1 MGRYLPQIVKD
12 NVSPAALTVWGYL
25 WAALELTLAGVNAW
39 VALVLGKAIWLEYTA
54 FVPLGAQIGL
64 FLIQYAW
71 MRITIGRTIRAR
83 MAAQAA

>member
-1 MGRYLPQIVKD
+1 VKD
-12 NVSPAALTVWGYL
+12 NVSVTALTVWGYI
-25 WAALELTLAGVNAW
+25 WAAMEIGLAIANAW
-39 VALVLGKAIWLEYTA
+39 VALMFGQKIWLEYTA
-54 FVPLGAQIGL
+54 FVPIGAQIGL